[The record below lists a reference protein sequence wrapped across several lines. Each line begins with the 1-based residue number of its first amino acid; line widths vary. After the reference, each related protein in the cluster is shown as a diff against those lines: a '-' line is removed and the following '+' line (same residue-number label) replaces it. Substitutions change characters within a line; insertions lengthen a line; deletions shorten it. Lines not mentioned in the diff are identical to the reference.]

1 MPEARSCVIGS
12 DRPLM
17 VRELTIFG
25 AAVSAPERVVVERVI
40 RPEHGPARI
49 EPTNLRAGNLP
60 GGRALRL
67 LDIMVTPGCWL
78 KVSLPAEERGFRL
91 QDAGRGA
98 GPVRFYADEAG
109 RKEVRVAFEARTE
122 EL

>member
-25 AAVSAPERVVVERVI
+25 AAVSAPQRVVVERVI
-40 RPEHGPARI
+40 QPEHGPARI
-49 EPTNLRAGNLP
+49 EPTNIRAGNLP
-60 GGRALRL
+60 GGRTLRL
-67 LDIMVTPGCWL
+67 LDIVLSPGCRL

-91 QDAGRGA
+91 QDAGQGE
-98 GPVRFYADEAG
+98 GLVRFYSDESGA
-109 RKEVRVAFEARTE
+109 KEVRIAFEARTE